1 MAGCKVK
8 TELMC
13 SEAWGDGYYIE
24 LPPMFHGDQIHL
36 EFTHPENGAIKGL
49 FEIDEILHF
58 HNSTK
63 GYTQR
68 LKLKPVS

>member
-1 MAGCKVK
+1 MSRAMVK

-13 SEAWGDGYYIE
+13 SELWGDGYIIE

-36 EFTHPENGAIKGL
+36 EFTHPEFGSIKGL

-58 HNSTK
+58 HNSSK
-63 GYTQR
+63 GYLQR
-68 LKLKPVS
+68 LKIQPIS